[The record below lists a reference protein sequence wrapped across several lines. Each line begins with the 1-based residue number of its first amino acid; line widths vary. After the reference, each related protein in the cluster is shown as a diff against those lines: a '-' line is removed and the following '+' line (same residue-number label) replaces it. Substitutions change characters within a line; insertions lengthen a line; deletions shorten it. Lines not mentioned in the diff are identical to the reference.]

1 MRRRA
6 GVLPSVA
13 TEVAVGSLRLRSP
26 VVAASGTF
34 GHGDE
39 VLRLVDPERLGAITV
54 KSLAAF
60 AWAGN
65 PAPRVHAAG
74 VGGMLNSVGLQGP
87 GVTAWAAEELPAL
100 RASGV
105 PVIVSL
111 WGRSVDDF
119 AAAATQLRS
128 HLAGVA
134 AVELNVSCP
143 NVEDAARMFAHSPS
157 ATAAVVDAVVGL
169 DLGVPLLAKLSPNTF
184 EVVDVARAAVA
195 AGADGLTL
203 VNTLLGLA
211 IDAETRTTRVGGVTG
226 GYSGAPI
233 KPVALR
239 VVHDVASALPGVPI
253 IGTGG
258 TGTGLDAVEMLI
270 AGASAVGVG
279 TVSFQEPRAVNRIH
293 DEVARWCAEHGVAN
307 VADLTATLQIPSP

>member
-1 MRRRA
+1 MRRRSA
-6 GVLPSVA
+6 SPAPVT
-13 TEVAVGSLRLRSP
+13 TEVTVGPLRLRSP
-26 VVAASGTF
+26 IIAASGTF

-39 VLRLVDPERLGAITV
+39 VLRLVDPTRLGAITV

-87 GVTAWAAEELPAL
+87 GVEAWARDELPAL
-100 RASGV
+100 AASGV

-119 AAAATQLRS
+119 AAAAAQLRP
-128 HLAGVA
+128 HVGALA

-143 NVEDAARMFAHSPS
+143 NVEDAARMFAHS
-157 ATAAVVDAVVGL
+157 ATATSAVVGAVA
-169 DLGVPLLAKLSPNTF
+169 DLELGLPIFAKLSPNTF
-184 EVVDVARAAVA
+184 EVVEVARAAVA
-195 AGADGLTL
+195 SGATGLTL

-211 IDAETRTTRVGGVTG
+211 IDADTRTPRLGGVTG
-226 GYSGAPI
+226 GYSGTPI

-239 VVHDVASALPGVPI
+239 VVYEVARALPGTPI

-258 TGTGLDAVEMLI
+258 TGCGLDAIDMLM

-293 DEVARWCAEHGVAN
+293 DEVVRWCEHHDVTRVDA
-307 VADLTATLQIPSP
+307 LTATLHVPSN